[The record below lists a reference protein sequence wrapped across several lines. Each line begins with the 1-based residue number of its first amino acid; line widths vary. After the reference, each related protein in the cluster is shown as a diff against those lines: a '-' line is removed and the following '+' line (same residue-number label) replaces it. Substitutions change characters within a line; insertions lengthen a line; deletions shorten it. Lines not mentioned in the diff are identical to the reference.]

1 MKILL
6 VEDNFSVM
14 EGLVYLLREN
24 GYDVIQASNYKEARL
39 MLGESVDLI
48 ILDISLPDGN
58 GIDLYKRFVKELNIP
73 TIFLTAKDDEET
85 VVKGLTIGAEDYV
98 TKPFSSKELLVRI
111 SKIFMRLNK
120 NSVIKVKDIKF
131 DIDKWEVYKNDNKL
145 NLTSLEIKIL
155 SLLFTNL
162 NKVVTRNYIIEKVWE
177 WTGNDI
183 EDNTVTVYLKRIREK
198 LSSDIIF
205 TIKGI
210 GYRIDSDEK

>member
-120 NSVIKVKDIKF
+120 NSVIKVKDIK
-131 DIDKWEVYKNDNKL
+131 L

-205 TIKGI
+205 SIKGI

>member
-58 GIDLYKRFVKELNIP
+58 GIDLYKRFVKVLNIP